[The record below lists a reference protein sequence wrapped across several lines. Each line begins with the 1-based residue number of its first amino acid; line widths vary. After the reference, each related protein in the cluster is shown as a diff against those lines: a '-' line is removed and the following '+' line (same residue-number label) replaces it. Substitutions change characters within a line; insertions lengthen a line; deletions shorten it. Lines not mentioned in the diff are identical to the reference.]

1 MNTLSQ
7 HRFTGH
13 PVPTDSLDSTTYIN
27 HDSMGGDHLDSIGHG
42 EILGLGC
49 IKSLKR
55 AMADL
60 KEKNPQTKNFSK
72 RVYF

>member
-1 MNTLSQ
+1 
-7 HRFTGH
+7 
-13 PVPTDSLDSTTYIN
+13 
-27 HDSMGGDHLDSIGHG
+27 MGGDHLDSIGHG